1 MYFCFCKCFLN
12 RNLYK
17 MKQYI
22 PQVIAT
28 GVILL
33 LNPLLKVFLSKIIRR
48 SGELMLKS
56 DVRMMQVVRIVNIL
70 VNFSCI
76 LTLTIIWGVKPENLL
91 VAISSIFAVVG
102 VAMFAQ
108 WSILSNITA
117 GIIIFFSMP
126 FRIGDEIKIMDKDYP
141 IEATIENI
149 FTFVI
154 HLRSKE
160 GELIVLSNSLF
171 LQKTVSVK
179 DNK

>member
-1 MYFCFCKCFLN
+1 
-12 RNLYK
+12 
-17 MKQYI
+17 MKEHI
-22 PQVIAT
+22 PQIIAT
-28 GVILL
+28 GITLLANPIIKIIL
-33 LNPLLKVFLSKIIRR
+33 NKIIRR

-56 DVRMMQVVRIVNIL
+56 DVRVIQVIRIVNLL
-70 VNFSCI
+70 VNISCI
-76 LTLTIIWGVKPENLL
+76 LTLAIIWGVNPENIL
-91 VAISSIFAVVG
+91 VAMSSIFAVVG

-108 WSILSNITA
+108 WSILSNVTA

-126 FRIGDEIKIMDKDYP
+126 FRIGDEIKIMDKDIP

-154 HLRSKE
+154 HLRTKE
-160 GELIVLSNSLF
+160 GELVVLSNSLF